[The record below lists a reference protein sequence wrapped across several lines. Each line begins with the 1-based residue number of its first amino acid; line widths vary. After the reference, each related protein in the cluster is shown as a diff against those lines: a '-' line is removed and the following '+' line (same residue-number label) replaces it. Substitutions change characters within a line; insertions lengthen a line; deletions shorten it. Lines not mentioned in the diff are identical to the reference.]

1 MWGLIKAHSLT
12 GKLSRKHAF
21 LDVTWGHAD
30 EMTELHSVNKYTL
43 MCCIH
48 MLEAWGACRILET
61 RFGCSLRYLTGV
73 IHPATKMIFQKEP
86 ADTRGWKCS
95 SRQDRGHIC
104 IPTWGDVHENDCFF
118 YNFGIIFAGIWT
130 HSGLFG
136 FRSLSC
142 PAFKARLPSCYCLS
156 LFTRLSG
163 NFYNSCAETQLK
175 TREQHH
181 EKTFKRPGWSAYWN
195 SSRETALFPLS
206 SCKLRSPFRVQ
217 WRSRSHS
224 FSLSLFFWTHGGMGW
239 TSAEPENSSDH
250 WTNALQACALQAPHM
265 WPPEPC
271 QVKSR
276 TPEFCQHTCRTSR
289 LLSCPFSGWITGFSD
304 RGRKIQTQTYNH
316 CDKLE
321 FLKLYSHDC
330 SHVRLYFKLNSKNQ
344 HASNTSSYLSEKE
357 VRHCLLKWH
366 ISPFPK
372 TTPDLHH
379 MLAVWLG
386 SRKHRSS
393 GFSTYI

>member
-1 MWGLIKAHSLT
+1 MCTKTIAFSIILASYSLV
-12 GKLSRKHAF
+12 SEH
-21 LDVTWGHAD
+21 
-30 EMTELHSVNKYTL
+30 
-43 MCCIH
+43 I
-48 MLEAWGACRILET
+48 
-61 RFGCSLRYLTGV
+61 
-73 IHPATKMIFQKEP
+73 
-86 ADTRGWKCS
+86 RGS
-95 SRQDRGHIC
+95 
-104 IPTWGDVHENDCFF
+104 
-118 YNFGIIFAGIWT
+118 
-130 HSGLFG
+130 SGLDLFNAL
-136 FRSLSC
+136 RSKLVYLPVTVSLS
-142 PAFKARLPSCYCLS
+142 SQ
-156 LFTRLSG
+156 RLSG

-224 FSLSLFFWTHGGMGW
+224 FSLSLFFWTHRGMGW

-250 WTNALQACALQAPHM
+250 WTNAPQACALQAPHM

-321 FLKLYSHDC
+321 ST
-330 SHVRLYFKLNSKNQ
+330 
-344 HASNTSSYLSEKE
+344 AMTAAM
-357 VRHCLLKWH
+357 W
-366 ISPFPK
+366 
-372 TTPDLHH
+372 
-379 MLAVWLG
+379 G
-386 SRKHRSS
+386 S
-393 GFSTYI
+393 T

>member
-21 LDVTWGHAD
+21 LDMTWGHDD

-86 ADTRGWKCS
+86 ADTRGGKCS

-224 FSLSLFFWTHGGMGW
+224 FSLSLFFWTHRGMGW

-250 WTNALQACALQAPHM
+250 WTNAPQACALQAPHM

-321 FLKLYSHDC
+321 ST
-330 SHVRLYFKLNSKNQ
+330 
-344 HASNTSSYLSEKE
+344 AMTAAM
-357 VRHCLLKWH
+357 W
-366 ISPFPK
+366 
-372 TTPDLHH
+372 
-379 MLAVWLG
+379 G
-386 SRKHRSS
+386 S
-393 GFSTYI
+393 T